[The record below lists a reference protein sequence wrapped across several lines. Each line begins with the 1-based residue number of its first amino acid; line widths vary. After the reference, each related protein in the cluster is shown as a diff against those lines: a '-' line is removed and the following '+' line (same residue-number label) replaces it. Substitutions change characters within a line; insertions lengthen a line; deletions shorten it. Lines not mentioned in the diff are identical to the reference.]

1 MEGINYNAINFN
13 KLENKQIGLG
23 DDVKAE
29 KDSLKDGLTQK
40 EMKKLDK
47 DGDGVLTEAE
57 FKAGCKGNDKVKD
70 KYWDAYAD
78 FCGLKSSKTESGGT
92 KVSQNVQGQKAN
104 TYFDKEGEA
113 TKQSVKNSDGTRTVT
128 DLKTGTEK
136 IVQKDGSYTK
146 YYENGTQV
154 SVSVNGTKV
163 KTNDDGQ
170 ITKIV
175 SKTEDGKENVNSF
188 KYNDKGEM
196 TKVTINGQEYTNG
209 ENCTITVK
217 EDGKTVVKDKD
228 GKNLLVTKQDSKNN
242 TIVYNYENG
251 KKAEAV
257 KVDTD
262 GNALTTASYENGLKT
277 SKTNCKNSNVRTYE
291 RDAEGNLTKSTDTS
305 KDGVKLSEQTYTK
318 VNGEN
323 KWATRTFFDEKGDV
337 EKTKT
342 YKYKENDDD
351 SYTATAV
358 TTNNKGEVV
367 KKSKST
373 YNWAGEIKTKITK
386 KDGKT
391 IVTEYDDAGNYTQT
405 TYSGNDKDRTKPLS
419 QKEYS
424 SLGSLEKKTTFKYDE
439 KGNLVSSKEYENN
452 NWTEV
457 HMPKNGETY
466 APGQEITTKDAN
478 GKIVKK
484 ETIIKDENNK
494 VSERT
499 ITQNGKTTVI
509 AYTYD
514 EKGNLVK
521 TKEQKPDGTYEVT
534 KYEDGEAVKKAFYD
548 KDKNKTGTYYSFD
561 SIIKD
566 KYPNITDAQLSKIK
580 DKLGNSSKDFKEI
593 DNGLYYAK
601 SNFSD
606 SVWNQIDDIL
616 NPKKPATPKKG
627 SSGKAVGSSSK
638 DADLRGA
645 DGHANNYYRDKLTN
659 DEKNKHGG
667 TPKVKSQLEIDIE
680 KANPNKTFPHN
691 SNSNQNSNSTVQP
704 DTNQQRATLHERQKH
719 DL

>member
-57 FKAGCKGNDKVKD
+57 FKAACKGNDKVKD

-92 KVSQNVQGQKAN
+92 KVSQNVKGQKAN
-104 TYFDKEGEA
+104 TYFDKDGEA

-188 KYNDKGEM
+188 KYNNKGEM

-228 GKNLLVTKQDSKNN
+228 GKNLLVTKQDEKNN

-257 KVDTD
+257 KVNSA
-262 GNALTTASYENGLKT
+262 GEAITTASYDNGLKT
-277 SKTNCKNSNVRTYE
+277 SKTNCENANVRTYE

-318 VNGEN
+318 VNGES
-323 KWATRTFFDEKGDV
+323 KWATRTFFDEKGAV
-337 EKTKT
+337 EGTKKYEYEAKEDGSYRSRVNT
-342 YKYKENDDD
+342 YN
-351 SYTATAV
+351 A
-358 TTNNKGEVV
+358 KGENTKLTV
-367 KKSKST
+367 SQ
-373 YNWAGEIKTKITK
+373 YNEHGNIAYKNTLVDGKDIRTDYQYDNDGANQKLQGYTKITYPFVEKEDVYPYK
-386 KDGKT
+386 KE
-391 IVTEYDDAGNYTQT
+391 EYAP
-405 TYSGNDKDRTKPLS
+405 SGALLKSTKYNL
-419 QKEYS
+419 
-424 SLGSLEKKTTFKYDE
+424 DE
-439 KGNLVSSKEYENN
+439 KGNLKSTKETDYNVWVESPAASGEN
-452 NWTEV
+452 V
-457 HMPKNGETY
+457 
-466 APGQEITTKDAN
+466 TTKDAN
-478 GKIVKK
+478 GKTIKEENILRDDSNNIIQKTVKK
-484 ETIIKDENNK
+484 D
-494 VSERT
+494 
-499 ITQNGKTTVI
+499 GKTTVI
-509 AYTYD
+509 KYTYD

-521 TKEQKPDGTYEVT
+521 TNEHKPDGTYEVT

-627 SSGKAVGSSSK
+627 SSGKAVGSGNNSK
-638 DADLRGA
+638 IEEFKKSEAKEAELRAKKNAAWQEADDTKLREKR
-645 DGHANNYYRDKLTN
+645 NNAWQEAK
-659 DEKNKHGG
+659 E
-667 TPKVKSQLEIDIE
+667 E
-680 KANPNKTFPHN
+680 
-691 SNSNQNSNSTVQP
+691 
-704 DTNQQRATLHERQKH
+704 ERQKEINKALLDAH
-719 DL
+719 Y

>member
-57 FKAGCKGNDKVKD
+57 FKAACKGNDKVKD

-92 KVSQNVQGQKAN
+92 KVSQNVKGQKAN
-104 TYFDKEGEA
+104 TYFDKDGEA
-113 TKQSVKNSDGTRTVT
+113 TKQSVKNGDGTRTVT
-128 DLKTGTEK
+128 DLKTGTIKE
-136 IVQKDGSYTK
+136 VEKDGSYTK
-146 YYENGTQV
+146 YYDNGTQV

-196 TKVTINGQEYTNG
+196 TKVTINGEEYVNG
-209 ENCTITVK
+209 ENCTITTD
-217 EDGKTVVKDKD
+217 EDGKTIVKDKD
-228 GKNLLVTKQDSKNN
+228 GKKVLVTKQDSKNN
-242 TIVYNYENG
+242 TTVYNYENG

-262 GNALTTASYENGLKT
+262 GNALITVSYENGLKT

-305 KDGVKLSEQTYTK
+305 KDGVKLSEQTYTEI
-318 VNGEN
+318 NGIS
-323 KWATRTFFDEKGDV
+323 KWAKRTIYDEKGNV

-342 YKYKENDDD
+342 YKYKDNDDGTFT
-351 SYTATAV
+351 STAV

-367 KKSKST
+367 QKSQSI
-373 YNWAGEIKTKITK
+373 YNWAGELETKITLK
-386 KDGKT
+386 GDKT
-391 IVTEYDDAGNYTQT
+391 IVTEYDAVGNFTQT
-405 TYSGNDKDRTKPLS
+405 TYSADDKDRTKPLS

-424 SLGSLEKKTTFKYDE
+424 SLDSLSKKTTFKYDE
-439 KGNLVSSKEYENN
+439 KGNLVSSKDVEYYGIMGENDKSREVITSRDAKGNITKQEDVILNENN
-452 NWTEV
+452 QPISSTV
-457 HMPKNGETY
+457 
-466 APGQEITTKDAN
+466 TK
-478 GKIVKK
+478 
-484 ETIIKDENNK
+484 
-494 VSERT
+494 
-499 ITQNGKTTVI
+499 NGKTTVI
-509 AYTYD
+509 KYTYD

-521 TKEQKPDGTYEVT
+521 TNEHKPDGTYEVT

-580 DKLGNSSKDFKEI
+580 DKLGNSSKDFKTI
-593 DNGLYYAK
+593 DNCLYYAK
-601 SNFSD
+601 ANFSD
-606 SVWNQIDDIL
+606 RVLKEIEEIL
-616 NPKKPATPKKG
+616 NPPKPTNSTPSSSSG
-627 SSGKAVGSSSK
+627 SSSSSSSGSSNKSVGSSSK
-638 DADLRGA
+638 GSSTSNR
-645 DGHANNYYRDKLTN
+645 DGNGYSSDYYSKKLKRDEERL
-659 DEKNKHGG
+659 HG
-667 TPKVKSQLEIDIE
+667 
-680 KANPNKTFPHN
+680 
-691 SNSNQNSNSTVQP
+691 ST
-704 DTNQQRATLHERQKH
+704 
-719 DL
+719 